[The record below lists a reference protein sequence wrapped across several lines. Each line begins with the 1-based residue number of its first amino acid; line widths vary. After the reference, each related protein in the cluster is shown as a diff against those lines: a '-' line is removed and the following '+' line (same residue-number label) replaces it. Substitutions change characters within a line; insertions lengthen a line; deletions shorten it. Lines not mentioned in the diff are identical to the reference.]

1 MSEWSNIVKIWANV
15 FETTFEQT
23 VTKGLRAVFKQIIL
37 VAPGAYFVRK
47 YDHTV
52 VHPPNPTKIK
62 QFQLDDLKQLFFLVV
77 KEAERTNEVLLQDD
91 YSFGSQ
97 STIEDQQF
105 VKAVYTLAKSPKKF
119 TALPAGF
126 FKNM

>member
-1 MSEWSNIVKIWANV
+1 MASLYKLIIHREDDIKSWRSMSEWSNIVKIWANV

-37 VAPGAYFVRK
+37 VALGAYFVRK

-62 QFQLDDLKQLFFLVV
+62 QFQLDDLKQLFFF
-77 KEAERTNEVLLQDD
+77 R
-91 YSFGSQ
+91 
-97 STIEDQQF
+97 I
-105 VKAVYTLAKSPKKF
+105 
-119 TALPAGF
+119 
-126 FKNM
+126 